1 MIVVTGAAGFIGS
14 VIVRYLNSTGYKNIA
29 LVDNFKNPLQY
40 KNLLNK
46 EFDILTV
53 HPDELRDSPIETII
67 HFGANSSTLEK
78 NWDSIY
84 LTNVQSTRQWAKLAR
99 EKHAKMIFAS
109 SAAVYGNGHGPLNLY
124 GFSKLISEKEL
135 SDAVCLRLFNVYGP
149 NEYHKGR
156 MASTVFHWFNQ
167 LQTDKELKI
176 FQNSSDYYRDF
187 IWVEDVAKIVEFS
200 MTNYCPG
207 IYDVGSGTST
217 SFDTVANQLISSV
230 GYGAKQEII
239 MPADLQSQYQ
249 TSTVADLTALSDI
262 GFDTQKLLS
271 IQSGLAQ
278 YTAYLN
284 NHSYY

>member
-53 HPDELRDSPIETII
+53 HPDELRDSAIETII

-109 SAAVYGNGHGPLNLY
+109 SAAVYGNGRGPLNLY

-271 IQSGLAQ
+271 TQSGLAQ